1 MIGNDF
7 ISEVDALM
15 YDVLSKAEN
24 HVPHGELVGTR
35 ECINLIAEVDALTM
49 TY

>member
-1 MIGNDF
+1 MIGNDV

-24 HVPHGELVGTR
+24 HVPLWGLVGTR
-35 ECINLIAEVDALTM
+35 ECINVIAEVSHKPKSL
-49 TY
+49 